1 MSDELVDFRCKITPE
16 TATWLQAAA
25 HARRSSM
32 SEVAR
37 DEFHRLAQE
46 RLHESIIAARMMVG
60 KGYVGAVQGLPRM
73 ADPDADK

>member
-1 MSDELVDFRCKITPE
+1 MSDDLVDFRCKITPE

-25 HARRSSM
+25 TARRSSM

-37 DEFHRLAQE
+37 EEFHRIAQE

-60 KGYVGAVQGLPRM
+60 KGYTGAVQGLTGK
-73 ADPDADK
+73 AGAATEK